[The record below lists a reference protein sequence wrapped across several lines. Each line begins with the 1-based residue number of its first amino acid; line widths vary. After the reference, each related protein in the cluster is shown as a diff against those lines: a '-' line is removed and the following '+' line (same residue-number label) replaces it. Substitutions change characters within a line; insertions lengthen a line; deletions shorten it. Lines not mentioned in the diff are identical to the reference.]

1 MAEPKRTFILVP
13 KYKLDMSQ
21 NKAYDKLASA
31 QTDAGAAVEALDS
44 ASIDAKNN
52 SLEADSSEL
61 NYAEA
66 KLEKALRQIQEVKN
80 NI

>member
-1 MAEPKRTFILVP
+1 MAEPKRTLILVP
-13 KYKLDMSQ
+13 KYKLYMSQ

-66 KLEKALRQIQEVKN
+66 KLEKALRRIQEVKN
-80 NI
+80 DM